1 MKKQKIHAGFYLL
14 LAFVMVVGMIGC
26 TPAATPEPVAPPVE
40 IPAPTVVE
48 PAAPT
53 EVPVVP
59 TDVPEPVVEE
69 KIGLGRTLVV
79 GIWGGPQEEIVREHV
94 IKEFTE
100 KTGAEVELVLGG
112 SSDRYA
118 RIYAELDAPTMDI
131 VYLSIAQIQQAS
143 ADGMVLPANPAGVP
157 EFNNLYPQAQNYGGY
172 GVAFLSIGL
181 MVNTE
186 YVDEMPTSWLDLWKP
201 EYAGKVAPFVFPG
214 TQGTAFL
221 VMAARVHGGDES
233 NIEPGF
239 EALKA
244 LKPYPM
250 ILSGVDETNLGFQ
263 QGDIWFAPQIQGL
276 VETYK
281 AEGGKVEFVAPEE
294 GTPLAMNA
302 AAITT
307 NSANVDL
314 AEIFINIHLSQ
325 ATQEAYARDLF
336 YAPTNKTIV
345 LDADLAAKM
354 PYGEEQVGKLLM
366 LDNPTISANQSDWA
380 DLWNREILD

>member
-14 LAFVMVVGMIGC
+14 LAFVLLVGMVGC
-26 TPAATPEPVAPPVE
+26 SPTATPEPVAPPVE
-40 IPAPTVVE
+40 EPAAPVEE

-53 EVPVVP
+53 EVPVAP
-59 TDVPEPVVEE
+59 TEVPEPVVEE
-69 KIGLGRTLVV
+69 KIGEGRTLVV
-79 GIWGGPQEEIVREHV
+79 GIWGGPQEEIVREYV

-157 EFNNLYPQAQNYGGY
+157 EFNNLYPQAQDYGGY

-186 YVDEMPTSWLDLWKP
+186 YVDVMPTSWLDVWKP
-201 EYAGKVAPFVFPG
+201 EYAGKVAPFVVPG

-233 NIEPGF
+233 NFETGF
-239 EALKA
+239 EAL
-244 LKPYPM
+244 
-250 ILSGVDETNLGFQ
+250 
-263 QGDIWFAPQIQGL
+263 
-276 VETYK
+276 
-281 AEGGKVEFVAPEE
+281 
-294 GTPLAMNA
+294 
-302 AAITT
+302 
-307 NSANVDL
+307 
-314 AEIFINIHLSQ
+314 
-325 ATQEAYARDLF
+325 
-336 YAPTNKTIV
+336 
-345 LDADLAAKM
+345 
-354 PYGEEQVGKLLM
+354 
-366 LDNPTISANQSDWA
+366 
-380 DLWNREILD
+380 

>member
-14 LAFVMVVGMIGC
+14 LAFVLLVGMVGC
-26 TPAATPEPVAPPVE
+26 SPTATPEPVAPPVE
-40 IPAPTVVE
+40 EPAAPVEE

-53 EVPVVP
+53 EVPVAP
-59 TDVPEPVVEE
+59 TEVPEPVVEE
-69 KIGLGRTLVV
+69 KIGEGRTLVV
-79 GIWGGPQEEIVREHV
+79 GIWGGPQEEIVREYV

-157 EFNNLYPQAQNYGGY
+157 EFNNLYPQAQDYGGY

-186 YVDEMPTSWLDLWKP
+186 YVDVMPTSWLDVWKP

-244 LKPYPM
+244 LKPFPM
-250 ILSGVDETNLGFQ
+250 ILSGVDETNLAFQ
-263 QGDIWFAPQIQGL
+263 QGDVWFAPQIQGL

-281 AEGGKVEFVAPEE
+281 AEGGQVEFVTPEE

-307 NSANVDL
+307 NSANADL

-325 ATQEAYARDLF
+325 ACQEAYARDLF
-336 YAPTNKTIV
+336 YAP
-345 LDADLAAKM
+345 
-354 PYGEEQVGKLLM
+354 
-366 LDNPTISANQSDWA
+366 
-380 DLWNREILD
+380 